1 MFENNIM
8 SVLVSVYGYWWYKI
22 IEKSEQYMMSVYLEK
37 YSLWTK
43 AYDLYSAIWLFHRTG
58 ILWKKHF
65 LSKLLPPNS
74 SENLWCQVVR
84 QIAALYIQLYY
95 ITNDIIFSFFLVNRE
110 TKWFFFILDRSVFS
124 FISFKDGTFLSPALD
139 DILSPVAVWQK
150 EKMDT
155 LRVLQQSSSQEL
167 IECFLLLCIIYL
179 VQSCVGFLKWETGL
193 SMSTINE

>member
-43 AYDLYSAIWLFHRTG
+43 AYDLYSAMWLLHRTG

-65 LSKLLPPNS
+65 LLKLLPPNS

-84 QIAALYIQLYY
+84 QLYY
-95 ITNDIIFSFFLVNRE
+95 ITNDIIFSFYLVNRE

-124 FISFKDGTFLSPALD
+124 FISFKNATFLSPALD
-139 DILSPVAVWQK
+139 DILSPVAVWHK

-155 LRVLQQSSSQEL
+155 LRVLQESSSQEL
-167 IECFLLLCIIYL
+167 IESFLLLCIIYL
-179 VQSCVGFLKWETGL
+179 VQLCVGFLKWETRL
-193 SMSTINE
+193 SMPTINE